1 MRDFK
6 QYIIEGVYDP
16 NIFKAFFLAGGPGS
30 GKSWVSERALSG
42 MGLKVINSDNMFA
55 NALKKERMSLDFS
68 QYDPKEIERRDEIR
82 AKAKARTGVQLKMA
96 LEGRLGLILDST
108 ARDVSRIQSE
118 ANTMKHIGYDTFMV
132 FVNTSLEVAL
142 KRNQMRA
149 RKLPDAIVIT
159 NHKQVQKNIG
169 LLQRIFGASNFVIVD
184 NNKVA
189 EDVNPSV
196 HKAIRRMVNRKP
208 TSYQAVSWIKRE
220 IAKKKKKIKMG
231 KLLQFPVDRVKRPV
245 PEIEITD
252 EQKQHLKEEQFI
264 EQLTEQL
271 SMDILSVLQENVI
284 DVKSDLFLKD
294 LGITIESIKSLLRRD
309 FGKPH
314 PMQPIT
320 DTLIRIITL
329 PDGKKVSDI
338 NYGKIVKYTH
348 TKPKPQPKEEKTVE
362 IDFDFEL
369 E

>member
-68 QYDPKEIERRDEIR
+68 QYNPKEIERRDEIR

-108 ARDVSRIQSE
+108 ARDISRIESE

-169 LLQRIFGASNFVIVD
+169 LLQRIFGAKNFVIVD

-196 HKAIRRMVNRKP
+196 HKAIRKMVNRKP

-220 IAKKKKKIKMG
+220 IAKK
-231 KLLQFPVDRVKRPV
+231 
-245 PEIEITD
+245 
-252 EQKQHLKEEQFI
+252 
-264 EQLTEQL
+264 
-271 SMDILSVLQENVI
+271 
-284 DVKSDLFLKD
+284 
-294 LGITIESIKSLLRRD
+294 RR
-309 FGKPH
+309 
-314 PMQPIT
+314 
-320 DTLIRIITL
+320 R
-329 PDGKKVSDI
+329 
-338 NYGKIVKYTH
+338 
-348 TKPKPQPKEEKTVE
+348 
-362 IDFDFEL
+362 
-369 E
+369 

>member
-30 GKSWVSERALSG
+30 GKSWVSERTLSG
-42 MGLKVINSDNMFA
+42 IGLKVINSDNVFA

-68 QYDPKEIERRDEIR
+68 QYNPKEIERRDEIR
-82 AKAKARTGVQLKMA
+82 SKAKARTGVQLKMA

-108 ARDVSRIQSE
+108 ARDISRIESE

-169 LLQRIFGASNFVIVD
+169 LLQRIFGGRNFVIVD

-220 IAKKKKKIKMG
+220 IAKK
-231 KLLQFPVDRVKRPV
+231 
-245 PEIEITD
+245 
-252 EQKQHLKEEQFI
+252 
-264 EQLTEQL
+264 
-271 SMDILSVLQENVI
+271 
-284 DVKSDLFLKD
+284 
-294 LGITIESIKSLLRRD
+294 RR
-309 FGKPH
+309 
-314 PMQPIT
+314 
-320 DTLIRIITL
+320 R
-329 PDGKKVSDI
+329 
-338 NYGKIVKYTH
+338 
-348 TKPKPQPKEEKTVE
+348 
-362 IDFDFEL
+362 
-369 E
+369 